1 MAFSALLRGS
11 ISSWPH
17 RSHRSLMSIPT
28 RSTVQTLPP
37 QGCCFF
43 QLNSLIQAQIHIN
56 LSPIFQRS
64 STTAHTLDYQKRIGR
79 CIAMRRTC
87 YLPEGVGPL
96 FPDHQSLAAIRE
108 AMESQTVLEGM
119 AVRCDSRRDLHIR
132 FGGWE
137 GVIPRQEAAHPAI
150 SGAERDISVL
160 SRVGKPTC
168 FTITDISVDGGGK
181 PRLLLSRRR
190 AQEQAMAWL
199 LENAVPGAV
208 IPARVTHL
216 ASFGAFVDI
225 GCGVISLI
233 PLACLSVSRVSHP
246 RDRLAPDQD
255 VLAVVTAV
263 DRDRRRFSLSQ
274 KELLGTWLENAADF
288 APGDTVPGV
297 VRSVQDYGV
306 FVELAPNLSGLAEG
320 RTAVQPGEAVAVYI
334 KSIRPAGHKIKLQIV
349 QSLGPAP
356 APGPLRYFIT
366 DGTVENWV
374 Y

>member
-1 MAFSALLRGS
+1 
-11 ISSWPH
+11 
-17 RSHRSLMSIPT
+17 
-28 RSTVQTLPP
+28 
-37 QGCCFF
+37 
-43 QLNSLIQAQIHIN
+43 
-56 LSPIFQRS
+56 
-64 STTAHTLDYQKRIGR
+64 
-79 CIAMRRTC
+79 MRRTC

-181 PRLLLSRRR
+181 PYLLLSRRR

-233 PLACLSVSRVSHP
+233 PLAGLSVSRVSHP
-246 RDRLAPDQD
+246 RDRLAPGQD